1 MSSSDS
7 LCAGNLSLC
16 MGVGGHG
23 SMLRDCAPRLRP
35 FRDRARDPYACHC
48 VPLAINQGAP
58 PEALHPKRHLIEYYH
73 WHHNRPRRRSPG
85 FAARGA
91 DSFKVLSAIC
101 QSGNSS
107 GWKMAAMLD
116 SSWPSSLPRQR
127 RSFPGVSQWPTLSGG
142 AGIGV
147 LPMTHLAARQRP
159 FDHSKVLPTLLFS
172 CANQ

>member
-1 MSSSDS
+1 MTHYAQVIFRFAWV
-7 LCAGNLSLC
+7 LVGTAACCAIALPGYAHFETGPETL
-16 MGVGGHG
+16 
-23 SMLRDCAPRLRP
+23 MLVTAS
-35 FRDRARDPYACHC
+35 
-48 VPLAINQGAP
+48 PLAINQGAP